1 MSPRPSERRIDRLK
15 TQLQETGRIQVSQ
28 LGTLEEAFALAE
40 ELGIEESALKF
51 EDGDLVVVIRADG
64 PQRFKAYLHGGD
76 RSELRESMESQG
88 VRLPHEAWEAMGRPF
103 YEVTLECEVDPN
115 GTVRLIEARL

>member
-1 MSPRPSERRIDRLK
+1 VIGDRAR
-15 TQLQETGRIQVSQ
+15 TELQETGRVALSTIGAVSV
-28 LGTLEEAFALAE
+28 EALAVLAD
-40 ELGIEESALKF
+40 ELGFEEGELTID
-51 EDGDLVVVIRADG
+51 DGYIVARARTPDG

-76 RSELRESMESQG
+76 RSELRESMEGQG